1 MNLTRHIKLQ
11 VADGESME
19 FLLGKMRGPVLA
31 VSQDTEM
38 FHFEAHRS
46 NRRGSGTGFIIED

>member
-31 VSQDTEM
+31 VSQDT
-38 FHFEAHRS
+38 S
-46 NRRGSGTGFIIED
+46 N